1 MVSLSL
7 ALYLQIR
14 FKNKTSFSINMENSP
29 PHSHSCWF
37 FFSFKQQ
44 INNQLQ
50 SSHFSG
56 ELLIVFSTYSHRG
69 LMLGSVISF
78 LLLRIA
84 FLSGEREIVY
94 RVHTE
99 GWDSSLVY
107 LTSDMTFK
115 ILILKVCL
123 LVYQNS
129 MSLMLLTACNPG
141 TNAFYAIRFGGL
153 NFHFFSLWK
162 HWSCQRPWRRP
173 LCFSAIYMCQ
183 DRTEKGQHIKS
194 KIKL

>member
-14 FKNKTSFSINMENSP
+14 FKNKTCLSINMENSP

-37 FFSFKQQ
+37 FFSFKQL
-44 INNQLQ
+44 IKNQLQ

-56 ELLIVFSTYSHRG
+56 ELLIVFSTYGPRG

-84 FLSGEREIVY
+84 FLSGEREIMY

-99 GWDSSLVY
+99 GWDSNLVY

-129 MSLMLLTACNPG
+129 MSLILFTACNPG
-141 TNAFYAIRFGGL
+141 TNAFYAVRFGGSTSI
-153 NFHFFSLWK
+153 FSVCENIDHADSPGEGHSVLVQFT
-162 HWSCQRPWRRP
+162 CV
-173 LCFSAIYMCQ
+173 
-183 DRTEKGQHIKS
+183 RTGQKRDSILKT
-194 KIKL
+194 K